1 MAPGNHTYSVSKPT
15 FGTVSGNFSI
25 TNGNGTNVPVCLQGT
40 PAIVAGG
47 TTLVTEGCA
56 PPNGVIDPGETV
68 TATFNLMNN
77 GGASTTSLV
86 ATLQSGGNVVPIT
99 TSQNYGVIAVGATVG
114 KDFSFIANGAGA
126 CLVKS
131 KARCSIHTS
140 VVSNFSNTF
149 SVTITP

>member
-25 TNGNGTNVPVCLQGT
+25 TNGTTTNVPVCLQGT
-40 PAIVAGG
+40 PVIVANG
-47 TTLVTEGCA
+47 TTLVNERCA
-56 PPNGVIDPGETV
+56 PANGVIDPGETV
-68 TATFNLMNN
+68 TVTFKLKNT
-77 GGASTTSLV
+77 GGASTNNLV
-86 ATLQSGGNVVPIT
+86 ATLKASGGITPIT
-99 TSQNYGVIAVGATVG
+99 TSQNYGVIAIGATVG